1 MQLTSLKNYNK
12 GFTLLEMIVSI
23 AIFTVVALVAVG
35 ALLKVVDA
43 NKKAQSLKTSINNL
57 NFALDSISREM
68 RVGSNYSCSGTC
80 DGRPG
85 NWTLSF
91 QSSKACPDSP
101 TNNLVFEYQFN
112 GTTLRKSEQK
122 RCSDSLG
129 NFSPMISSDIKFD
142 VATVNRVVGANI
154 QSYVQF
160 HFKGSSGLKEKTKT
174 YFDLQTTVSQRLE
187 D

>member
-1 MQLTSLKNYNK
+1 MQLISLKNHDK

-68 RVGSNYSCSGTC
+68 RVGSNYSCSGSC
-80 DGRPG
+80 QGQAGD
-85 NWTLSF
+85 WTITF
-91 QSSKACPDSP
+91 ESSKPSDMSGFDLIFGYRFTGGTLEKAEEKTHNGAFNYSP
-101 TNNLVFEYQFN
+101 LISKDITFEIASTKVVT
-112 GTTLRKSEQK
+112 G
-122 RCSDSLG
+122 SD
-129 NFSPMISSDIKFD
+129 
-142 VATVNRVVGANI
+142 I
-154 QSYVQF
+154 QSYAQF
-160 HFKGSSGLKEKTKT
+160 HFKGSAGAKEKTKT

>member
-1 MQLTSLKNYNK
+1 MQLISLKNHNK

-68 RVGSNYSCSGTC
+68 RVGSNYQCTEGLCNGQPENSWAIT
-80 DGRPG
+80 
-85 NWTLSF
+85 F
-91 QSSKACPDSP
+91 ESSKPS
-101 TNNLVFEYQFN
+101 NISGFNLIFGYKFEN
-112 GTTLRKSEQK
+112 GTLKKAEEKTHGDTLNY
-122 RCSDSLG
+122 L
-129 NFSPMISSDIKFD
+129 PLISSDIKLDTATIRLVKGND
-142 VATVNRVVGANI
+142 V
-154 QSYVQF
+154 QSYAQF
-160 HFKGSSGLKEKTKT
+160 HFKGSAGVKEKTKT